1 METSTSSCVDCPTDD
16 ISTDNPNVT
25 DNISY
30 YDFPNSDNVF
40 QTVASMFIKYVTPTD
55 VFVGLVANIV
65 SILVFA
71 GKDLRKLSSSV
82 YVLSVLSADIGL
94 LLTMSF
100 QWLETLGYKFTH
112 KPGICQLYVYF
123 QYVFSFLS
131 VWFMVCITVE
141 NYITICHPMRI
152 RTLCTLTRA
161 RGVVIS
167 LLVAAL
173 VIYMFYIFSTHVATN
188 AYSNVPTCQPKPS
201 WGTFMKIFTLVDT
214 VLTLLLPFLAMMFML
229 VAIVCAIVTSLRKR
243 RKRTTREN
251 QRTSSS
257 CPQVRVAKMLFA
269 LSLTYL
275 LLNIPVHS
283 VRLYALTVDILGCTQ
298 NSSMLLSFILL
309 IFEQVSFIN
318 FYVKFFLFFA
328 FSANFR
334 KGVFGGGCRR
344 CQVYAPVSQTTEGTK
359 V

>member
-1 METSTSSCVDCPTDD
+1 MESSTSSCVDCPTDD
-16 ISTDNPNVT
+16 YLNVT
-25 DNISY
+25 DTMPY
-30 YDFPNSDNVF
+30 YDTTNHDNMLL
-40 QTVASMFIKYVTPTD
+40 QTVASMFHKYVTPTD

-71 GKDLRKLSSSV
+71 GKELRKLSSSV
-82 YVLSVLSADIGL
+82 YVLSVLSADTGL

-123 QYVFSFLS
+123 QYCFSFLS

-167 LLVAAL
+167 LLVSAL
-173 VIYMFYIFSTHVATN
+173 LIYMFYIFSTHVATN
-188 AYSNVPTCQPKPS
+188 SYTGIPMCQTKPS
-201 WGTFMKIFTLVDT
+201 WGTFMTIITLIDT

-243 RKRTTREN
+243 RKRTTRES
-251 QRTSSS
+251 QRSSS

-283 VRLYALTVDILGCTQ
+283 VRLYALTVQILGYTQ
-298 NSSMLLSFILL
+298 NSSIFLSFILL
-309 IFEQVSFIN
+309 IFEQVSYIN
-318 FYVKFFLFFA
+318 FYIKFFLFFA